1 MANGTILYQG
11 PSQLTG
17 EQIICVATWNSKNTK
32 TGNMIQTWILLRDIP
47 PHEAVKTGSDRGV
60 CGNCPRSP
68 LTAKLLDIDPC
79 YVQTYHAPLSVWKA
93 YHKGLY
99 SREDNPYNVS
109 RLPDLPIRL
118 GSYGDPCAVPIGV
131 WDKAKSIHS
140 QDHTGYSHQWK
151 SKRFQQYARLL
162 MASCDTLLESIE
174 AGKMGWRSF
183 NVSPKPLEHAGFK
196 FAQCPASNESNANKT
211 CSDCMACNGRSGESD
226 QRASIKILA
235 H

>member
-1 MANGTILYQG
+1 MANGTILYDG

-17 EQIICVATWNSKNTK
+17 EQIVCVATWKSKNAK

-47 PHEAVKTGSDRGV
+47 PHEAAKQGLDRGV

-68 LTAKLLDIDPC
+68 VTAKLLNIDKC
-79 YVQTYHAPLSVWKA
+79 YVKTYQAPLSVWKA
-93 YHKGLY
+93 YHKNLY
-99 SREDNPYNVS
+99 SHDIS
-109 RLPDLPIRL
+109 KLPDLPIRF
-118 GSYGDPCAVPIGV
+118 GSYGDPCAIPISV
-131 WDKAKSIHS
+131 WDNAKSIHN
-140 QDHTGYSHQWK
+140 QKHTGYSHQWK

-174 AGKMGWRSF
+174 AGKNGWRSF
-183 NVSPKPLEHAGFK
+183 NVSPKSLEHNGFK

-211 CSDCMACNGRSGESD
+211 CSDCMACNGRNGESD
-226 QRASIKILA
+226 KRASIKILA